1 MNLRV
6 SLFIGV
12 IPFLKSL
19 RESTKGSFMSEVEKQ
34 NPGPNINGKHEK
46 VEGEEK
52 AVNGHTDSDGGA
64 VNRTA

>member
-1 MNLRV
+1 MNLHA
-6 SLFIGV
+6 SLIIGV

-34 NPGPNINGKHEK
+34 NPGPSINGKYEK

-52 AVNGHTDSDGGA
+52 VVNGHTDSDGGA